1 MMQQQMRII
10 VALSVV
16 TAFMSIIIA
25 GLVVRLI
32 CTRQR
37 GVSILESGSRDS
49 RPTTAPSQ
57 GGGSEH
63 SLLKQ
68 TPLEIGLSV
77 LPPDI
82 PHMNVALIGDYSPW
96 LERRNIIKEEKR
108 NRQDFTFTV
117 YGNPDPEDEKI
128 DGTIFLSSAT
138 REDFTKWV
146 NFQGP
151 KMVVGTDPKFEEFV
165 GYNLDTCYC
174 PSTDPFP
181 WLVEKLYI
189 GRTIA
194 VEGWMRAHPGP
205 RRGSTVRVFSFS
217 GVPAPPISVAT

>member
-25 GLVVRLI
+25 GLVVRLR

-57 GGGSEH
+57 VGGSEH

-68 TPLEIGLSV
+68 TPPEIGLSV

-82 PHMNVALIGDYSPW
+82 PHMKVALIGDYLPW
-96 LERRNIIKEEKR
+96 LERRNIIEEEKR

-194 VEGWMRAHPGP
+194 VEGWMRAHPDLAGGP
-205 RRGSTVRVFSFS
+205 R
-217 GVPAPPISVAT
+217 